1 MSRYFRQYAP
11 AMIKIKKEIF
21 GVDYND
27 TRKVVKE
34 MDDAEL
40 YGWMAGRYQ
49 EYDRELR
56 EGLVKESV

>member
-1 MSRYFRQYAP
+1 MN
-11 AMIKIKKEIF
+11 KIRNEIF
-21 GVDYND
+21 GADYND

-49 EYDRELR
+49 EYDRGLR
-56 EGLVKESV
+56 EDLAKESV